1 MPIRILSLAAALGV
15 VIYAGCA
22 RPPAERPESP
32 PPPVSVAVAQQ
43 KTVPVQIRSIG
54 LVKVISTVSVRP
66 RVSGEITEVHFTEGT
81 DVKKGDKLFTIDARP
96 YEAAVKLAEA
106 NVAKSTALLKG
117 AEMTLRR
124 ATQIGLTAGSQ
135 AELDAARTA
144 VESAKATVAADE
156 AAANSARLQAGFTT
170 ITAPIDGRAG
180 AILAT
185 RGNLVASTD
194 LNPLVVLNQISPITV
209 AFSVPEQQLPLLA
222 AARLAGPLRVE
233 ADLRGGGPLAAGTLQ
248 FIDNTVDPG
257 TGTLACKA
265 LFANENRKLWP
276 GLFVDVTLT
285 LGERPDSVVVPL
297 AAIQAGQQGNYVYV
311 VGAGDAAQARP
322 VTVAFEANGE
332 AVVAT
337 GLKPGEVVVTDG
349 QLRVAPGMKV
359 EVRAKPAAPTGTA
372 GGAK

>member
-1 MPIRILSLAAALGV
+1 MPTRYLVLAAGLALAV
-15 VIYAGCA
+15 QLGCA
-22 RPPAERPESP
+22 RPPAARPESP
-32 PPPVSVAVAQQ
+32 PPPVSVAVAEQQ
-43 KTVPVQIRSIG
+43 TVPVQIRSIG
-54 LVKVISTVSVRP
+54 SVKVISTVSVRP
-66 RVSGEITEVHFTEGT
+66 RVPGQITEVHFTEGT

-106 NVAKSTALLKG
+106 NVAKSTALYKG
-117 AEMTLRR
+117 AELNLRR
-124 ATQIGLTAGSQ
+124 TTQIGLTAGSQ
-135 AELDAARTA
+135 AELDAAKTA
-144 VESAKATVAADE
+144 VDSARAAVAADE
-156 AAANSARLQAGFTT
+156 AAANAARLQAEFTT

-194 LNPLVVLNQISPITV
+194 LNPLVVINQISPITV
-209 AFSVPEQQLPLLA
+209 SFSVPEQQLPLLA
-222 AARLAGPLRVE
+222 AARLAGPPRVE

-265 LFANENRKLWP
+265 VFANEDRKLWP

-285 LGERPDSVVVPL
+285 LGERPNSVLVPV
-297 AAIQAGQQGNYVYV
+297 AAVQAGQQGNYVYV
-311 VGAGDAAQARP
+311 VGAGDVAEARP
-322 VTVAFEANGE
+322 VAVAFETGGR
-332 AVVAT
+332 AVVAS
-337 GLKPGEVVVTDG
+337 GLRPGEVVVTDG

-359 EVRAKPAAPTGTA
+359 DVRSKPAPGTGTA